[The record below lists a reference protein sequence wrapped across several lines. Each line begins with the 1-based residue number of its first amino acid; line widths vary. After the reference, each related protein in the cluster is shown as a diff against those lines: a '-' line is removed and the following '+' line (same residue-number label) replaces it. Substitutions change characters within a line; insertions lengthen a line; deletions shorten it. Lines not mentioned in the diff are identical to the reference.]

1 MDKCNNDYSS
11 EFKTKISATE
21 YNIFIGAVDENG
33 NFKEEPCN
41 LDDEYKKC
49 QIYLD
54 NLNRM
59 EKLII
64 LFYTQGTLST
74 ILSQYK
80 NKTEILSLRT
90 VIGESIIDF
99 IKYRSKLDANIND
112 YYKIYFITVIEW
124 IKNKFVENINNI
136 IQIINTGDPHEI
148 LGLSDFLTFENIE
161 KLQKIIEDYNKLNE
175 DEKIKIIM
183 NDYIF
188 SSRNIINYD
197 IIIFNLELYVLDN
210 EANIIEYIKKINED
224 INKIIDNSP
233 LIEKCIRLYRAATYY
248 ENLKQDQEIIF
259 DRFTSTSCSQKT
271 NIAMFTFSNSD
282 CCIVELIIKPGTH
295 ALFLNYKETA
305 YGETMYEV
313 LLQENLKFKVKKI
326 EKKHIVKLLE
336 NKDLRN
342 YIDNPDYEIKKII
355 DIKYNTPTIKSIKF
369 VNIYLLEQIS

>member
-11 EFKTKISATE
+11 EFKTKIGATE

-41 LDDEYKKC
+41 LDEEYKEC
-49 QIYLD
+49 RIYLD
-54 NLNRM
+54 TLNRM

-80 NKTEILSLRT
+80 NKTEIFSLRT

-99 IKYRSKLDANIND
+99 IKYRSKLDANIDD
-112 YYKIYFITVIEW
+112 YYKIYFITIIEW
-124 IKNKFVENINNI
+124 IKNKLVENINNI
-136 IQIINTGDPHEI
+136 IKIINSGDPNDI
-148 LGLSDFLTFENIE
+148 LLQAEFLTFENIE

-175 DEKIKIIM
+175 DEKIKSIM

-188 SSRNIINYD
+188 SSRNINYD

-210 EANIIEYIKKINED
+210 EENIIRYIEKINED
-224 INKIIDNSP
+224 VNRIVDNSP
-233 LIEKCIRLYRAATYY
+233 PIKKCIRLYRAATYY
-248 ENLKQDQEIIF
+248 KNLKQDQEIVF

-326 EKKHIVKLLE
+326 EKKHIVKLQE
-336 NKDLRN
+336 VEDSRN

-355 DIKYNTPTIKSIKF
+355 DIQYHKPTIKSVKF
-369 VNIYLLEQIS
+369 VNIYLLEQII